1 MTYAQRIVILQ
12 IDSLQFCMTMKNLQL
27 LFILL
32 IISTLACQSE
42 KKEKAEKNTGT
53 EEYQAPSFIINPR
66 TIAGYERPLVG
77 KWSTAFRDVKG
88 NLVIPR
94 QTEGSYLEFKND
106 GTYRL
111 FREDKAIRVGLWT
124 VNATTKILEMKT
136 EKNNKHYLL
145 TNTGGGLIEMTEQD
159 RGHKLVYVPYS
170 R

>member
-1 MTYAQRIVILQ
+1 MNISKI
-12 IDSLQFCMTMKNLQL
+12 

-32 IISTLACQSE
+32 IISLLACQSE
-42 KKEKAEKNTGT
+42 KKEKLEKNTGIS
-53 EEYQAPSFIINPR
+53 EYQAPSFIINPR

-77 KWSTAFRDVKG
+77 KWSTAFRDEKG
-88 NLVIPR
+88 NLIIPR
-94 QTEGSYLEFKND
+94 QTEGSYLEFKAD

-111 FREDKAIRVGLWT
+111 YREEKAIRVGVWK
-124 VNATTKILEMKT
+124 VDAKTKILEMKT
-136 EKNNKHYLL
+136 EKNTKKYLL